1 MYDHS
6 ETYGLP
12 TSGFM
17 LSRTSLAKVY
27 TCDVAVMV
35 TNKAMELVGSYSYMN
50 EYNVEKYWQVRV
62 NQLKENSG
70 SIYIM
75 TRRTCL

>member
-17 LSRTSLAKVY
+17 LSRASLAKVY
-27 TCDVAVMV
+27 ACDVAVMV
-35 TNKAMELVGSYSYMN
+35 TNKAM
-50 EYNVEKYWQVRV
+50 
-62 NQLKENSG
+62 
-70 SIYIM
+70 
-75 TRRTCL
+75 